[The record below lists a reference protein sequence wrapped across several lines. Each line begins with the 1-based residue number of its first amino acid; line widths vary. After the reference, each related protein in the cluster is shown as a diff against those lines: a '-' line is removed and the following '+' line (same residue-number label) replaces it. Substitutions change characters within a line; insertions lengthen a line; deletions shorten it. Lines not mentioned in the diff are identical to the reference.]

1 MCSASILFEAKSVLA
16 PGMANPISLS
26 LSAGQI
32 GMISGGSGSGKS
44 QFLKALADLI
54 EHQGEVWLYQSE
66 QGLSQQ
72 EQCPEHWRR
81 KVMYF
86 SAETAWWLDK
96 ISAHFNEP
104 ILGETLAA
112 IGLERRLFEQNP
124 DQLSSG
130 EKQRFALLRGLA
142 YQPSVLLLDEIT
154 ANLDPQS
161 ELWVEAF
168 IKNYLQQ
175 HQACALWI
183 SHDPQQQAR
192 LAESKLH
199 WQFSG
204 LEEGGA

>member
-1 MCSASILFEAKSVLA
+1 MIFEAQSIYA
-16 PGMANPISLS
+16 SGMLSPVCLS

-32 GMISGGSGSGKS
+32 GMISGESGSGKS

-54 EHQGEVWLYQSE
+54 EHQGEALVFDNQAWLN
-66 QGLSQQ
+66 QQ
-72 EQCPEHWRR
+72 TITPAQWRQ

-104 ILGETLAA
+104 VSDKTLAA

-142 YQPSVLLLDEIT
+142 YQPKVLLLDEIS
-154 ANLDPQS
+154 ANLDPKTEQQ
-161 ELWVEAF
+161 VEQL
-168 IKNYLQQ
+168 IQDYVQQ

-183 SHDPQQQAR
+183 SHDPQQQMR
-192 LAESKLH
+192 LASSALH
-199 WQFSG
+199 WQFSAA
-204 LEEGGA
+204 EEGNA

>member
-1 MCSASILFEAKSVLA
+1 MTNPTSLFKTKSIYAS
-16 PGMANPISLS
+16 GMGNPISLR

-32 GMISGGSGSGKS
+32 GMISGESGSGKS

-54 EHQGEVWLYQSE
+54 EHQGETFVLDNQAWLDQRKI
-66 QGLSQQ
+66 L
-72 EQCPEHWRR
+72 PAHWRK

-104 ILGETLAA
+104 LSDETLSA

-142 YQPSVLLLDEIT
+142 YQPTVLLLDEIT
-154 ANLDPQS
+154 ANLDPKTEQQ
-161 ELWVEAF
+161 VEQL
-168 IKNYLQQ
+168 IQDYVQQ

-183 SHDPQQQAR
+183 SHDPQQQTR
-192 LAESKLH
+192 LASSALH
-199 WQFSG
+199 WQFSATA
-204 LEEGGA
+204 EGDA